1 MFKKLRYLPLLFL
14 SFILSCEQSTKNSNV
29 MVLEKEF
36 GTMPDGQKVTEYR
49 LINQHKVEFSLINYG
64 GIITSL
70 KVPDRDGNLEDIVL
84 GYDNLAGYL
93 EKTPYFGATVGRYGN
108 RIAKGSFTLDS
119 VTYDL
124 AINNGVNHLHGGIK
138 GFDKVVW
145 KAEVFE
151 SDSIAGVKLTY
162 TSLHMEEGYPGKLS
176 TTVTYSLDNDNQ
188 LIFEYEASTDRKTV
202 INLTNHSYFNLSG
215 MENNILDHEVMINA
229 DRYLPVDST
238 LIPLEIAQVENT
250 PFDFTEPKKVGR
262 DIGVENI
269 QLANGGGYDHCWV
282 LNGDGLKLAA
292 TVYES
297 TSGRFMEVFTTEP
310 GVQFYTGNFLDGT
323 ITGKD
328 GVVYERRMG
337 LCLETEHFP
346 DSPNRPDFPS
356 VILNPGEKYYSKTLT
371 KFSTK

>member
-1 MFKKLRYLPLLFL
+1 MFKKLRYLLLLFL
-14 SFILSCEQSTKNSNV
+14 PFILSCEQSTKNSNV

-36 GTMPDGQKVTEYR
+36 GTLPDGQKVTEYR

-70 KVPDRDGNLEDIVL
+70 KVPDREGNLEDIVL

-93 EKTPYFGATVGRYGN
+93 DKTPYFGATVGRYGN

-124 AINNGVNHLHGGIK
+124 AINNDVNHLHGGIK

-145 KAEVFE
+145 KAEVIE

-162 TSLHMEEGYPGKLS
+162 TSPHMEEGYPGKLS
-176 TTVTYSLDNDNQ
+176 TTVTYSLDNDDQ

-215 MENNILDHEVMINA
+215 MENTILDHEVMINA

-238 LIPLEIAQVENT
+238 LIPLEIAPVENT

-262 DIGVENI
+262 DIGMENI

-282 LNGDGLKLAA
+282 LNGDGMKLAA
-292 TVYES
+292 TVYEAN
-297 TSGRFMEVFTTEP
+297 SGRFMAVYTSEP

-323 ITGKD
+323 ITGKND
-328 GVVYERRMG
+328 VVYNHRMG
-337 LCLETEHFP
+337 LCLETQHFP

-356 VILNPGEKYYSKTLT
+356 VILNPGEKYYSKTVT